1 LNISSIYDIIVSI
14 KKMERTEMIFYV
26 LGNGFDLHYKLPTQ
40 YCNFKQYLI
49 RNGYGEL
56 VGKVDIAAAE

>member
-1 LNISSIYDIIVSI
+1 
-14 KKMERTEMIFYV
+14 MERTEMIFYV

-40 YCNFKQYLI
+40 YCDFKQYLI

-56 VGKVDIAAAE
+56 VRKVDIAAAE